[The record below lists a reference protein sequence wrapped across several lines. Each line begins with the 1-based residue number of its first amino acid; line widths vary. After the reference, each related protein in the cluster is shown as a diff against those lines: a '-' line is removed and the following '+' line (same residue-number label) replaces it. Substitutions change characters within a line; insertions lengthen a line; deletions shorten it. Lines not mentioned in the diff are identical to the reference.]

1 MSLDF
6 VVPTFVFTTFFP
18 FDNAKLL
25 TFSVCAHSFCIFLLN
40 FALFLT
46 YINLCVRTHRK
57 KRHFLA
63 FLSHFKPNTKKDA

>member
-1 MSLDF
+1 MSPDF
-6 VVPTFVFTTFFP
+6 CCSDFRLYNLFP

-25 TFSVCAHSFCIFLLN
+25 TFSVCAHSFWIFLLN
-40 FALFLT
+40 FAVFLT

-63 FLSHFKPNTKKDA
+63 FFLHFKPNTKKDA